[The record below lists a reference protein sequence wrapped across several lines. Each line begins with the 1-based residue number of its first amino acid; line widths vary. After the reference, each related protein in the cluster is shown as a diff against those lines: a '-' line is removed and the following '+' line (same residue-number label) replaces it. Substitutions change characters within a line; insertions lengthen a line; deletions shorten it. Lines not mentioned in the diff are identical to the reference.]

1 MTWPPKKVWLGDCS
15 GDRRRLL
22 DSPACCQP
30 RLPLLAGRRLADRAG
45 LEITPVARRAVRLAF
60 GLLLLAR
67 EQRVQPR
74 KFRALA
80 LGLVSPFELGVGAR
94 QTIVDLRTERSQAAR
109 CFQLLGG
116 VGRISEFEPRAAQQI
131 VRGKEWGASF
141 TACRAGPTAS

>member
-45 LEITPVARRAVRLAF
+45 LEITPVARRAVRLAL
-60 GLLLLAR
+60 GLLLPAR

-80 LGLVSPFELGVGAR
+80 LGLVSPFKLGVGAR
-94 QTIVDLRTERSQAAR
+94 QAIVDLGAERSQAASSL
-109 CFQLLGG
+109 QLLGG
-116 VGRISEFEPRAAQQI
+116 FGHVPELEQRAAREIMRGKGVGRKLH
-131 VRGKEWGASF
+131 GL
-141 TACRAGPTAS
+141 